1 MLSNEEKKELEEL
14 KSSPY
19 VKLAI
24 KSMRAP
30 VDPEKKKLYQY
41 RWLKKK
47 GMQIAEELEC
57 QEDEE

>member
-1 MLSNEEKKELEEL
+1 M
-14 KSSPY
+14 
-19 VKLAI
+19 

-47 GMQIAEELEC
+47 GIQIATELWDS
-57 QEDEE
+57 EDDDV